1 MMVAMSAAPG
11 LVDML
16 RDFLAVD
23 RSMRRLIGRY
33 RAGEL
38 RWDEVQSL
46 FADDEASP
54 LFRLKERCHALFRSA
69 SRNGPVARHREVLF
83 DLAVGALFHEAMR
96 FREGFYQRNVY
107 GPRVRALRGAAGD
120 APADQVFS
128 EFEKIERAVSANLE
142 EGAAETIALL
152 DRCREQLA
160 QLLTGHPDDGH
171 VTRFLIER
179 APEVE
184 AVFGGGL
191 DDLLAS
197 VHGSAAAGWALA
209 ARSYLE
215 SGYFEEAERALREAG
230 ARMGDAARL
239 APLAEY
245 ARGMA
250 AYMAGDYAG
259 TVEHLEQW
267 AAAGHASE
275 ARLVGV
281 AHTAVAKIER
291 LATGDDRDRVV
302 AAARA
307 LVERIAALR
316 GAVPA

>member
-1 MMVAMSAAPG
+1 MGDAAPG

-16 RDFLAVD
+16 RDFLAAD
-23 RSMRRLIGRY
+23 RSLRRLIGRF
-33 RAGEL
+33 RAGDL
-38 RWDEVQSL
+38 AWDEVQSL

-69 SRNGPVARHREVLF
+69 SRNGHVIRHREVLF

-96 FREGFYQRNVY
+96 FREGFYQRHVY
-107 GPRVRALRGAAGD
+107 GPRVRALRGAGGD
-120 APADQVFS
+120 VEAAQVFR
-128 EFEKIERAVSANLE
+128 EFEKIDKSVSATLD
-142 EGAAETIALL
+142 EGAAEILALL
-152 DRCREQLA
+152 DRCREQLTP
-160 QLLTGHPDDGH
+160 LLTGYADDGH

-184 AVFGGGL
+184 AVFDCDL
-191 DDLLAS
+191 DALLAS
-197 VHGSAAAGWALA
+197 LYGSAGAGWTAA

-230 ARMGDAARL
+230 ERMGDPERL
-239 APLAEY
+239 APLADY

-250 AYMAGDYAG
+250 AYLAGEYAES
-259 TVEHLEQW
+259 VARLQQW
-267 AAAGHASE
+267 AAAGRAAEPS
-275 ARLVGV
+275 LVGV
-281 AHTAVAKIER
+281 AHTAVSKIER

-307 LVERIAALR
+307 LGERIAALR
-316 GAVPA
+316 TAAPAAT

>member
-1 MMVAMSAAPG
+1 MSAAPG

-23 RSMRRLIGRY
+23 RSMRRLIERY
-33 RAGEL
+33 RASEL

-46 FADDEASP
+46 FADDEGSP

-69 SRNGPVARHREVLF
+69 SRNGPVARHRGVLF

-107 GPRVRALRGAAGD
+107 GPRVRALRGEAGD
-120 APADQVFS
+120 GPADQVFR
-128 EFEKIERAVSANLE
+128 EFEKIERSVSANLE
-142 EGAAETIALL
+142 EGAGETIALL
-152 DRCREQLA
+152 DRCREQLVL
-160 QLLTGHPDDGH
+160 LLTGHPEDGH
-171 VTRFLIER
+171 VTRFLIEH

-184 AVFGGGL
+184 AVFGRGL

-197 VHGSAAAGWALA
+197 VHGSAAAGWAMA
-209 ARSYLE
+209 AGSYLQ
-215 SGYFEEAERALREAG
+215 SGYFEEAERALHEAG
-230 ARMGDAARL
+230 TRTGDPVRL

-259 TVEHLEQW
+259 TVAHLEHW
-267 AAAGHASE
+267 AAAGHATE
-275 ARLVGV
+275 PRLVGV
-281 AHTAVAKIER
+281 AHSAVSKIER
-291 LATGDDRDRVV
+291 LAAGDDRDRVV
-302 AAARA
+302 ASARA
-307 LVERIAALR
+307 LCERIAALR
-316 GAVPA
+316 GAAPA